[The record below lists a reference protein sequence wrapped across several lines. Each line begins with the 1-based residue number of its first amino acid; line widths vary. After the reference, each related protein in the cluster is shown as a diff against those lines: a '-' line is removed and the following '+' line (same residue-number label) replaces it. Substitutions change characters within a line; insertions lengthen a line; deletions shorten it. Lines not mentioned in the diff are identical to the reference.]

1 MTLELEKYW
10 KFTRNHQVATCK
22 VSDSDGKDVEYVESE
37 LIPKRETDSACRRA
51 TISVPSSCAQPHFEP
66 DVSISD
72 FRAAKSIIFR
82 SKNEVFVDFRSF

>member
-22 VSDSDGKDVEYVESE
+22 VSDSDGIRIDSN
-37 LIPKRETDSACRRA
+37 RETDSACRRA